1 MVAKLLNGFFSLLL
15 KLIMTLVQIICLPIN
30 ALFENVFPD
39 FSDKITLIE
48 NGLNSAYSGLSF
60 AVSIIPPMVRETIAF
75 IISIEI
81 AMLVVMKSTHM
92 TNKVWSLLQKIKFW

>member
-39 FSDKITLIE
+39 FSEKLTLID
-48 NGLNSAYSGLSF
+48 NGLTAAYSGLSF
-60 AVSIIPPMVRETIAF
+60 AVNIIPPMVRETIAF
-75 IISIEI
+75 ILSIEL
-81 AMLVVMKSTHM
+81 AMLVVMRSTHM
-92 TNKVWSLLQKIKFW
+92 TSKVWSLLQKIKFW